1 LLAEVRS
8 ARAWVSS
15 RAPAVAQA
23 LRAGG
28 SAAANAGVVWD
39 NFVST
44 LEGRAEAL
52 EALAAVVA
60 GRSEAGG
67 SQDRVEGIAQDL
79 TNLWLTYEQASEM
92 LTRLGVRMPGVSVL
106 LGRSV
111 PPVGESVGVPV
122 EWRDE
127 RDGWFVSLDV
137 SMRRLEEWAD
147 GEVYL
152 AEGVDVADATA
163 LWEGFKSALGPM
175 RVAIE
180 GRRVEPQRWPLNA
193 VLDQFDAL
201 LRLYDRVSGLVRR
214 VSVDGNTA
222 GLVEMPSWRVAV
234 GLDEGQRAAGTGV
247 SASGVFSGQ
256 ASLPL
261 S

>member
-1 LLAEVRS
+1 MPEPVR
-8 ARAWVSS
+8 WVPD
-15 RAPAVAQA
+15 AP
-23 LRAGG
+23 R
-28 SAAANAGVVWD
+28 
-39 NFVST
+39 
-44 LEGRAEAL
+44 
-52 EALAAVVA
+52 
-60 GRSEAGG
+60 
-67 SQDRVEGIAQDL
+67 
-79 TNLWLTYEQASEM
+79 
-92 LTRLGVRMPGVSVL
+92 
-106 LGRSV
+106 
-111 PPVGESVGVPV
+111 VPV

-127 RDGWFVSLDV
+127 RDGGLAALRAG
-137 SMRRLEEWAD
+137 MGRLEEWAD

-180 GRRVEPQRWPLNA
+180 GRRVGPQRWPLNA

-222 GLVEMPSWRVAV
+222 GLVAMPSWRVAV